1 MEQWSGMLR
10 EKGKIVRTCNMIGAN
25 FRDISGRCIE
35 IEGIRFKLSKI
46 EEFVIL
52 NSSIDE

>member
-1 MEQWSGMLR
+1 MLR
-10 EKGKIVRTCNMIGAN
+10 EKGKIVRACNMIGAD